1 MTVQWR
7 CQTPVAGADAKGVGP
22 EPVYQ
27 YLADRLV
34 VADEVQQ
41 GPTIWGKRIPGP
53 AGKADTGRTV
63 HPAPPRVQPGSFNM
77 KSKIPSAHQAQPC
90 RLRGGPRSG
99 VRGEPAGVAHV
110 RTIGVR
116 DGGGDGHTVVEYFQK
131 NRPVRVGRAS
141 GPAGS
146 GMSKS
151 PDFCGTSRGRHRPR
165 TFRRAYHRRVWRRG
179 CRARYESRQIWSI
192 VRSLTIEIHADMF
205 GLWAD

>member
-7 CQTPVAGADAKGVGP
+7 RQTPVAGADAKEGGP

-41 GPTIWGKRIPGP
+41 GPTIWGKRILGP
-53 AGKADTGRTV
+53 AGKTDAVRTV

-99 VRGEPAGVAHV
+99 VQGEPAGVAHV

-131 NRPVRVGRAS
+131 NRPVRIGRAS

-151 PDFCGTSRGRHRPR
+151 PERFGTSRGRHRP
-165 TFRRAYHRRVWRRG
+165 
-179 CRARYESRQIWSI
+179 
-192 VRSLTIEIHADMF
+192 
-205 GLWAD
+205 